1 MLPRMFDRTHILIV
15 VLAVAGAGAGLL
27 VGNWLRPLQPL
38 PAAASAPALA
48 VGATRPDVS
57 LPDPDGKKHSLSD
70 WNGKLLLVNFWA
82 SWCGPCREEMPL
94 LDRTQ
99 QHLAKQGLQVIGIA
113 SDSVDATRAFLHD
126 FPVSYPILVDDP
138 EHGGDV
144 PTTFGDN
151 RGVLPFTVLIG
162 RDGRVLA
169 QRFGNFSERSLQK
182 WLQPHL

>member
-1 MLPRMFDRTHILIV
+1 MSSLVFDRSHLLIV

-27 VGNWLRPLQPL
+27 VGNWLRPLPPL
-38 PAAASAPALA
+38 PEAVSVPALA
-48 VGATRPDVS
+48 VGAARPDVS
-57 LPDPDGKKHSLSD
+57 LPDPNGQIRSLAE

-99 QHLAKQGLQVIGIA
+99 QRLAAQGLQVIGIA
-113 SDSVDATRAFLHD
+113 SDSADATRAFLHD
-126 FPVSYPILVDDP
+126 SPVAYPILIDDP

-144 PTTFGDN
+144 PTAFGDN
-151 RGVLPFTVLIG
+151 RGVLPFTVLVG

-169 QRFGNFSERSLQK
+169 QRFGNFSESGLQE